1 MLDQMGRVI
10 AGIGLLLLIVGGL
23 MVLIAR
29 FAPSGKLLPG
39 DIVIEREGF
48 TLYLPLATMIAL
60 SVVLSGAM
68 WLAMYLR
75 R

>member
-1 MLDQMGRVI
+1 MIDQLGRAI

-23 MVLIAR
+23 MILIGR

-39 DIVIEREGF
+39 DIVIRRDGF
-48 TLYLPLATMIAL
+48 TLYFPLATMI
-60 SVVLSGAM
+60 VVSLLLSGAM
-68 WLAMYLR
+68 WLIIQLR